1 MPAMSRGCAAASA
14 AAASSSSFSRA
25 ARRRGGILQSG
36 ARSASASPPIAA
48 GPPPPTAEPDC
59 GKENAEP
66 LAVKCREA
74 ASPAEL
80 RAAAAVRAAA
90 FHPYPAGRSAFA
102 KAR

>member
-1 MPAMSRGCAAASA
+1 MSRGCASA
-14 AAASSSSFSRA
+14 AAAGSSCSSSFSRA
-25 ARRRGGILQSG
+25 ARRRGGILQGG
-36 ARSASASPPIAA
+36 ARSASALPPAA
-48 GPPPPTAEPDC
+48 GPPPPAAEPDC
-59 GKENAEP
+59 GKENGEP